1 MMRVIIHK
9 TSSKTTSVS
18 VHYSDRMAEM
28 YQSIKEN
35 NKVFFAGYSYRFDK
49 LSAKDPVLSFSRCD
63 VDGCKARIHM
73 KACDVVQERG
83 EHLSHATNLP
93 EIEAAKAVH

>member
-1 MMRVIIHK
+1 
-9 TSSKTTSVS
+9 
-18 VHYSDRMAEM
+18 M
-28 YQSIKEN
+28 YQSIREN

-63 VDGCKARIHM
+63 VDCCKARIHM

-93 EIEAAKAVH
+93 EIEAAKAVHRMKVQTKETRDATRQILAN